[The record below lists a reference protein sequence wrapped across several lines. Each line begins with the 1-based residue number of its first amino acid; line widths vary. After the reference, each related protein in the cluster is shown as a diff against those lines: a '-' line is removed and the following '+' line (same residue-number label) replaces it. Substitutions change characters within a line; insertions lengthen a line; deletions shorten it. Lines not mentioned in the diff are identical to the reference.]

1 MHVFTL
7 VVIGLLCLAFKST
20 RIFGLVA
27 LTLLSLVFP
36 LLFLALLISGGAFF
50 FIYRRYC
57 NHEFRLPKLFDRS
70 N

>member
-36 LLFLALLISGGAFF
+36 LLFLALLISGGAFYL
-50 FIYRRYC
+50 IYRRYP
-57 NHEFRLPKLFDRS
+57 NVRLAKLFD
-70 N
+70 

>member
-1 MHVFTL
+1 MHVLTL
-7 VVIGLLCLAFKST
+7 VVIGLLCLVFKST

-50 FIYRRYC
+50 FFYRRYP
-57 NHEFRLPKLFDRS
+57 NAFRFSKLFD
-70 N
+70 

>member
-1 MHVFTL
+1 MHVLTL
-7 VVIGLLCLAFKST
+7 IVIGLLCLAFKST

-50 FIYRRYC
+50 FFYRRFP
-57 NHEFRLPKLFDRS
+57 NAFRLPKLFD
-70 N
+70 

>member
-1 MHVFTL
+1 MHVLTL
-7 VVIGLLCLAFKST
+7 VVIGLLCLVFKST

-50 FIYRRYC
+50 FFYRRYP
-57 NHEFRLPKLFDRS
+57 NAFRLPKLFDRM
-70 N
+70 